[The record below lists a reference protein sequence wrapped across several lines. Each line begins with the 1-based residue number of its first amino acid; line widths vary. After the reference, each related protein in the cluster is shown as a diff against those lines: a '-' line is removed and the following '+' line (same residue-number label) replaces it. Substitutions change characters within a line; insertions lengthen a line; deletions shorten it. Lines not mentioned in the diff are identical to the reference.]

1 MRGQRGKGH
10 AEGWRSQECG
20 PGEVAEEVER
30 GMLVDLGTRCVCA
43 GKVAGWKVNC
53 V

>member
-1 MRGQRGKGH
+1 MRVRVRRGKGH

-20 PGEVAEEVER
+20 AGEEAGEVGI

-43 GKVAGWKVNC
+43 GRVGG
-53 V
+53 